1 MKRFRFI
8 PDNLDLPFMRWR
20 RLAFICSLGLIA
32 LSLAVFFLRGL
43 NYGIDFR
50 GGILIE
56 VKIPASANISAMR
69 DSLATLGLGEVA
81 LQEFGAPDDILIRV
95 ERQEGGEKAQ
105 LEAVSALKSRLGE
118 DFGSNLDYRRTEFV
132 GPKVGSEL
140 ISAGIKAVVS
150 ALLAMMVYIW
160 FRFEWQF
167 SLGAVAALLHDVVL
181 TIGMF
186 SFTGL
191 EFN

>member
-50 GGILIE
+50 GGNLIE
-56 VKIPASANISAMR
+56 VKIHASANISAMR

-105 LEAVSALKSRLGE
+105 LEAGSALKSRLGE
-118 DFGSNLDYRRTEFV
+118 DFGSDLDYRRTEFV
-132 GPKVGSEL
+132 GP
-140 ISAGIKAVVS
+140 
-150 ALLAMMVYIW
+150 
-160 FRFEWQF
+160 
-167 SLGAVAALLHDVVL
+167 
-181 TIGMF
+181 
-186 SFTGL
+186 
-191 EFN
+191 